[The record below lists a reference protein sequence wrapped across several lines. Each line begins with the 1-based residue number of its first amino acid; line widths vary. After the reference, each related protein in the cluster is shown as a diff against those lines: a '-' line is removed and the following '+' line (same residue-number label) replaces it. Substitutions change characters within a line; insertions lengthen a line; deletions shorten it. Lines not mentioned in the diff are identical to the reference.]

1 MRMYDE
7 SRSFRSM
14 QFVRGS
20 DKGSFIIKMV
30 LMLFKLDLRHVVL
43 TVKDMWGNDLPA
55 FYLLNIIII
64 SLKSSSFSP

>member
-20 DKGSFIIKMV
+20 DEGSFIIKMI

-55 FYLLNIIII
+55 FYL
-64 SLKSSSFSP
+64 SFKHSVLVNNYQTS